1 MIINFNGQKWTI
13 VAWDAL
19 LGGKTMKN
27 CEEVITV
34 KVRIVVTFY
43 EWGKEGFEIGIG
55 HMEELLQSLT
65 KLYFLTWMVIS
76 RAVFYVTFHVFS
88 WWLTMLNIFSF
99 ICWPSV
105 CLLWKAVYSEFL
117 PIFKLDCL
125 FSCCLLVCVLYIL
138 WILDPYQIYDLQ

>member
-1 MIINFNGQKWTI
+1 M
-13 VAWDAL
+13 AWDAL

-88 WWLTMLNIFSF
+88 
-99 ICWPSV
+99 
-105 CLLWKAVYSEFL
+105 
-117 PIFKLDCL
+117 
-125 FSCCLLVCVLYIL
+125 
-138 WILDPYQIYDLQ
+138 